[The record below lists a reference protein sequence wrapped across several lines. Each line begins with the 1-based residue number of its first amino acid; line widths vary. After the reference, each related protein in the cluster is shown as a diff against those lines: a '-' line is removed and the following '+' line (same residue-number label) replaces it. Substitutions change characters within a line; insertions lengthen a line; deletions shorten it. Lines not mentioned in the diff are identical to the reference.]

1 MDSRLPAHVEVSGL
15 IRTVQAEGG
24 FAMVLARG
32 EKDAGTIL
40 IVTIENNKPAQLY
53 ERMPQIDGS
62 RSFICTKVQDID
74 NKHKFDEY
82 MRKRQAQDSDSWIV
96 ELDIANAER
105 FIETGPA
112 LS

>member
-15 IRTVQAEGG
+15 IRSVQAEGG

-40 IVTIENNKPAQLY
+40 IVTIETDKPAQLY
-53 ERMPQIDGS
+53 ERMPQMDG
-62 RSFICTKVQDID
+62 RRAFVCTKLQDID
-74 NKHKFDEY
+74 SKHEFDDY
-82 MRKRQAQDSDSWIV
+82 LRKRQSQDSDIWIV

-105 FIETGPA
+105 FIEIAPR
-112 LS
+112 